1 MKSADEARKVKQE
14 KKEKKKKQMKIK
26 FAAIFIE
33 GD

>member
-14 KKEKKKKQMKIK
+14 KKEKQKKRTKTK